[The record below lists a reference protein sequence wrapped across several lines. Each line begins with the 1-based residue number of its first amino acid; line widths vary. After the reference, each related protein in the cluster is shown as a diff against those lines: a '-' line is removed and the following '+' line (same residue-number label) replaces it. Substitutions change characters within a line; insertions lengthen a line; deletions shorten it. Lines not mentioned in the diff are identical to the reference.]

1 MNYRIVSYVV
11 GRILQIEAAIFMLP
25 MLVSVI
31 YLREDGDKAVSAIIA
46 FAVSAAISL
55 AVGLFLTYVL
65 GKNNKLL
72 FAREGFA
79 IVSLAWILMSAA
91 GALPFFI
98 SGEIPNYIDA
108 LFETVS
114 GFTTTGA
121 SILTDVEAMS
131 HGMLF
136 WRSFT
141 HWLGGMGVLVF
152 VMALLPQDTGR
163 NIHIM
168 RAEMPGPIVGK
179 IVPRLSQTAKILY
192 IIYAVITAVEIILL
206 LFGGMP
212 LFDSVIHSLGTAG
225 TGGFGIKGDSLG
237 SYNAY
242 CQWVITIFMLL
253 FGVNFNLYY
262 LILIKQFKSAL
273 KSTELWVYGAIVFIS
288 GVVITLDIS
297 KFYNDFG
304 DSVRHA
310 FFQVAAII
318 TTTGYSSVDFNEWTS
333 FSKTILVAL
342 MFVGGCA
349 GSTAGGIKISRFII
363 AIKTVIRD
371 IRKMLH
377 PRSVSSVKF
386 EGKTVDE
393 KTTNSVSLYFAFYFI
408 IFLVLLI
415 LISLEPFDFETNFT
429 AVSACFNN
437 IGPGLA
443 GVGPMSSFA
452 GYSDAA
458 TLLLTAA
465 MLLGRLEI
473 FPILLIFTPS
483 MWKKK

>member
-11 GRILQIEAAIFMLP
+11 GRILQLEAVLFMLP
-25 MLVSVI
+25 LIASLI
-31 YLREDGDKAVSAIIA
+31 YSGTDGMTPVWAFLIA
-46 FAVSAAISL
+46 AGISL
-55 AVGLFLTYVL
+55 AIGLFLTYVL

-79 IVSLAWILMSAA
+79 IVSLAWILMSAV
-91 GALPFFI
+91 GALPFVI
-98 SGEIPNYIDA
+98 SGEIPSFVDA
-108 LFETVS
+108 FFETVS

-121 SILTDVEAMS
+121 SILTNVEALS
-131 HGMLF
+131 HGILF

-152 VMALLPQDTGR
+152 IMAILPQDTGR

-179 IVPRLSQTAKILY
+179 LVPRLSETARILY
-192 IIYAVITAVEIILL
+192 IIYMVMTAVEVVLL

-212 LFDSVIHSLGTAG
+212 LFDSLVHSLGTAG
-225 TGGFGIKGDSLG
+225 TGGFGIKGDSIG
-237 SYNAY
+237 SYSAY
-242 CQWVITIFMLL
+242 CQWVITVFMLL

-262 LILIKQFKSAL
+262 LILIKQLKTAV
-273 KSTELWVYGAIVFIS
+273 KSTELWVYGIIVVS
-288 GVVITLDIS
+288 AGVIITINI
-297 KFYNDFG
+297 FPMYNG
-304 DSVRHA
+304 VAEAVRHA
-310 FFQVAAII
+310 FFQVASII
-318 TTTGYSSVDFNEWTS
+318 TTTGYSSVDFNMWPG
-333 FSKTILVAL
+333 FSKALLVVL

-363 AIKTVIRD
+363 AIKTVFKD

-377 PRSVSSVKF
+377 PRSVSGVKF
-386 EGKTVDE
+386 EGKKVDD
-393 KTTNSVSLYFAFYFI
+393 KTINSVSLYFAFYFI
-408 IFLVLLI
+408 IFLVIFLL
-415 LISLEPFDFETNFT
+415 LSLEPFSFEANFT
-429 AVSACFNN
+429 ATVACFNN

-443 GVGPMSSFA
+443 EVGPMSGFA
-452 GYSDAA
+452 AYSVPAK
-458 TLLLTAA
+458 LLLSFA

-473 FPILLIFTPS
+473 FPILLLFTPS